1 MQPTFEH
8 LGNLTVQHD
17 FFGDQAA
24 PLNLYVYT
32 EQGTPHQ
39 QVKVR
44 EVGRDFSLFAPAGRV
59 QGERAILGVQIE
71 DNLFFNYTGLE
82 LHRDRILYVYPRM
95 GEAVM
100 KTASYDWL
108 PKFGRICSIPVSE
121 DEYQKITQ
129 ISIQRLEGGN
139 ATPLT
144 VVKGEYTGTYR
155 IDIGHFPP
163 GGYAVTF
170 SLSDGQH
177 LVSKFFALG
186 DSQIGRHLIVVS
198 AYLQKSYAQFLHF
211 PAQKAFWRYNLI
223 GISEADWQA
232 TSLECTDKKG
242 ARVDFQKLAGPV
254 SVPGGKTAYQMISS
268 VPLAFSQQ
276 PQLQVTLNCPAFP
289 EGLQVPDASS
299 EQIASYKPA
308 GMELEAYLTE
318 VFMYL

>member
-1 MQPTFEH
+1 MQPTFDD

-44 EVGRDFSLFAPAGRV
+44 EVGRDFSLFAPAGAV
-59 QGERAILGVQIE
+59 SGERALLGLHLE
-71 DNLFFNYTGLE
+71 DTLFFNYTGIE
-82 LHRDRILYVYPRM
+82 LKRDLLLYVYPRI

-100 KTASYDWL
+100 KTASYEWL
-108 PKFGRICSIPVSE
+108 PKFGGVCSIPMSE
-121 DEYQKITQ
+121 AEYQGIQQ
-129 ISIQRLEGGN
+129 ISIQRLEGGPD
-139 ATPLT
+139 TPLT
-144 VVKGEYTGTYR
+144 VVKGGYTGSYQ

-170 SLSDGQH
+170 TLSNGQS

-186 DSQIGRHLIVVS
+186 NSQIGRHLIVIS
-198 AYLQKSYAQFLHF
+198 AYLQKGYAQFLHF

-223 GISEADWQA
+223 GISDADWRES
-232 TSLECTDKKG
+232 SLEATDQAG
-242 ARVDFQKLAGPV
+242 NRISFQKLTDTV
-254 SVPGGKTAYQMISS
+254 SIPGGKTAYQMISS

-276 PQLQVTLNCPAFP
+276 PEIQVKLTCPSFP
-289 EGLQVPDASS
+289 GGLRLPDASS
-299 EQIASYKPA
+299 ERLTAYRPVGTDS
-308 GMELEAYLTE
+308 EAYLTE
-318 VFMYL
+318 IYMYL